1 MLASDQVNKDRE
13 LFMSDNERLKQALI
27 ELERDYSEIKSTYDK
42 EKALWE
48 GKCSFLE

>member
-1 MLASDQVNKDRE
+1 MN
-13 LFMSDNERLKQALI
+13 DNERLKQALI

-42 EKALWE
+42 DKALWE